1 MPKNLAEVL
10 RNGARAARAVS
21 GNTCATDAESKAL
34 QRTRLAL
41 LEIITHLAQGSTED
55 IVHVERAMQE
65 LHPRTNYCQ
74 AMLIREIAD
83 VCVTLNYL
91 ERGEERGE
99 NKSTDAG
106 FCCGFLADE
115 FSML

>member
-1 MPKNLAEVL
+1 MPKNLAEIL

-34 QRTRLAL
+34 QRARLAL
-41 LEIITHLAQGSTED
+41 LEIITHLARGDTED
-55 IVHVERAMQE
+55 MGHVERAMQE

-91 ERGEERGE
+91 ERGEERGGD
-99 NKSTDAG
+99 KPTDAV
-106 FCCGFLADE
+106 CCCEFLADE
-115 FSML
+115 FVSL